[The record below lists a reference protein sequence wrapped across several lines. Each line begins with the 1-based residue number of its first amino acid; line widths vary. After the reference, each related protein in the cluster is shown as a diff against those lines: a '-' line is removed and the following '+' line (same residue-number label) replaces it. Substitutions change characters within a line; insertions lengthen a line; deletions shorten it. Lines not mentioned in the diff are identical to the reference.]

1 MANIKSAKKRIKQSA
16 NNRLRNSSLRSR
28 TVTFLKKARNA
39 IESSKQNSTLI
50 DAAKSAVKSAMS
62 HIDKMVPKGIFHKNK
77 AARLKSRLNA
87 KLKKL
92 VLGA

>member
-1 MANIKSAKKRIKQSA
+1 MANIQSAKKRIKQTA
-16 NNRLRNSSLRSR
+16 KNRLRNSSLRSR

-39 IESSKQNSTLI
+39 IESSQADNSLLEN
-50 DAAKSAVKSAMS
+50 AKTAVKSAMS
-62 HIDKMVPKGIFHKNK
+62 HIDRMVPKGIFHKNK

-87 KLKKL
+87 KLKKV